1 MTRSLMLLGLVGSI
15 VFTLTA
21 VAPADARTATSTVT
35 VEATGEA
42 ALQGDAAAARAEA
55 IWSAKRNA
63 VEEAGG
69 LLLRAVTDASHYRIV
84 RQETS
89 ATVQGFIRS
98 WSLVPGSVTVK
109 QLEPPLQGQV
119 ICVQIEAVVDIQPL
133 AHSMAELQDVYNDL
147 NRPSLWV
154 DVKSTSQSATAARTD
169 VDVNLTSWLK
179 SNGFNIA
186 AHEHDAAVVLHVEL
200 LPVWKIR
207 MGGSNT
213 PYDLGAQV
221 SSCSLDLTWQ
231 ALETSSQM
239 VLESGAQH
247 EQATSFSS
255 NAAAASKASRRAVT
269 KLEANPYIITTLLA
283 RWTAER
289 YSGYVASIQ
298 AALDHGGAIFPLADL
313 QGNVQRQPFMVI
325 EPHITQGLQDLLR
338 GHQVEIRRLLQ
349 LGFQRR
355 VQCIVKLRIAGRVHK
370 VCHDDRRLGDG
381 GNLRMEMKPIPA
393 KHQQGQ
399 TERNASAQC
408 PSGLPDR
415 GRPGSLS
422 AERRRRP
429 ALRVRM
435 ELRGTAPAGL
445 PRRTPPAVGLGL
457 PILPFQLCNRLL
469 ELCG

>member
-186 AHEHDAAVVLHVEL
+186 AHEHDADVVLHVEL

-255 NAAAASKASRRAVT
+255 NAAAASKASRRAVI

-298 AALDHGGAIFPLADL
+298 VVGLPARLQTNLEHEISQLRGFMGVRDRQSRDGVYTIHARFRQSLISLNASIAALHPGANFQMRPL
-313 QGNVQRQPFMVI
+313 
-325 EPHITQGLQDLLR
+325 E
-338 GHQVEIRRLLQ
+338 RR
-349 LGFQRR
+349 
-355 VQCIVKLRIAGRVHK
+355 
-370 VCHDDRRLGDG
+370 
-381 GNLRMEMKPIPA
+381 
-393 KHQQGQ
+393 
-399 TERNASAQC
+399 
-408 PSGLPDR
+408 
-415 GRPGSLS
+415 GSLMLFR
-422 AERRRRP
+422 ANK
-429 ALRVRM
+429 L
-435 ELRGTAPAGL
+435 
-445 PRRTPPAVGLGL
+445 
-457 PILPFQLCNRLL
+457 
-469 ELCG
+469 